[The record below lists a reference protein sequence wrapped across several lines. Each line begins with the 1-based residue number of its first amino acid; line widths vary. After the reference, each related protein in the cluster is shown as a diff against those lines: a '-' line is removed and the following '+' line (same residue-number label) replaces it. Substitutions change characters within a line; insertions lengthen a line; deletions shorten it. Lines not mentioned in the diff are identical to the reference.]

1 MKIRTLILMAIVVI
15 LAGCSGS
22 ILQGSTDANFPEK
35 FRNTT
40 WIGEGYSATFSST
53 GYTIVVG
60 DNEGRITNTSRYKGK
75 SISIKISEDE
85 NTVEIEVNR
94 NYPEPGEDP
103 TICTDIFSI
112 TGDGS
117 TLGITMLNVSLD
129 GSREIWRDVFDVD
142 LLKN

>member
-22 ILQGSTDANFPEK
+22 ILRENTEIDFPSNFAN
-35 FRNTT
+35 TS
-40 WIGEGYSATFSST
+40 WSGDGYSATFSST

-60 DNEGRITNTSRYKGK
+60 DNEGRITNTSRYKGT

-94 NYPEPGEDP
+94 KYPEPGEDP

-129 GSREIWRDVFDVD
+129 GSREIWKEVFDVD